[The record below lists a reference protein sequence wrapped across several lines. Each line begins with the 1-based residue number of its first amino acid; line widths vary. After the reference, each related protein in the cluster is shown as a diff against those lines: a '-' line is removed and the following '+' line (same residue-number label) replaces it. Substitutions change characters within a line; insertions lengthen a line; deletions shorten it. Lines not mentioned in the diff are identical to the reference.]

1 MAPSIPSLLLTV
13 QLGRDCVLIDHPDRT
28 NNTTAAQQQQ
38 EAAPQNLKGWP
49 CTASP
54 AAWACS
60 KWSHVRRSSPGVPC
74 IPTAVSIQ
82 LHAMSKA
89 GRPAG
94 LRRAGQVLA
103 AALLLTAVLLSQR
116 GVQIAAPSVACERC
130 SLATAGAAAAAA
142 TAAAVRHGQ
151 VASTARAGSGLAS
164 SQLSTANTE
173 DGSSSSGSSSGG
185 SSSSNSSGGGSS
197 DGTDSA
203 TESATGVRG
212 PAASSTCELAVEP
225 SQWADSCILLRDA
238 CVDQGSIILY
248 GPEHVMNGS
257 SPGTAPYE
265 IAPTPDYRKYIF
277 LHRGSV
283 SMWSGS

>member
-1 MAPSIPSLLLTV
+1 VGQGL
-13 QLGRDCVLIDHPDRT
+13 
-28 NNTTAAQQQQ
+28 AA
-38 EAAPQNLKGWP
+38 ARL
-49 CTASP
+49 S
-54 AAWACS
+54 
-60 KWSHVRRSSPGVPC
+60 
-74 IPTAVSIQ
+74 
-82 LHAMSKA
+82 
-89 GRPAG
+89 PAG
-94 LRRAGQVLA
+94 LWG
-103 AALLLTAVLLSQR
+103 QR
-116 GVQIAAPSVACERC
+116 GVRIAAPSVACERC

-173 DGSSSSGSSSGG
+173 DGSSSSSGSSSGG